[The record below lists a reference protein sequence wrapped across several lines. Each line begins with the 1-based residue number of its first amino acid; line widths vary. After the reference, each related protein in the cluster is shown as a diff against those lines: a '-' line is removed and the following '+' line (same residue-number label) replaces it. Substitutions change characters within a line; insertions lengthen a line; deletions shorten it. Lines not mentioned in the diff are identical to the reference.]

1 MNLRFDVRL
10 ILPFWEAYGLGVFL
24 SLGLGLLGSR
34 NKHTVNSTEFIL
46 LCPKTRQH
54 KMFITQKCSA
64 VNAGI
69 VSLLFRN
76 CFITQN
82 IIHIYEVELM
92 FSL

>member
-1 MNLRFDVRL
+1 M
-10 ILPFWEAYGLGVFL
+10 
-24 SLGLGLLGSR
+24 LGSR

-64 VNAGI
+64 VDAGI

-82 IIHIYEVELM
+82 ALLVITTVYDFAI
-92 FSL
+92 FF